1 MSESMLEMRL
11 NQLGTQ
17 EAYDLME
24 NKVITPL
31 KQMDTDLMTPQRD
44 ALDGLGK
51 ETKVEDAIGRED
63 QIIAK
68 MQEILKQMSQWDS
81 FVDVLN
87 QLNEIIRMQES
98 VKVGTEGLK
107 SKQVEGVFDK

>member
-1 MSESMLEMRL
+1 M
-11 NQLGTQ
+11 G
-17 EAYDLME
+17 
-24 NKVITPL
+24 PC
-31 KQMDTDLMTPQRD
+31 
-44 ALDGLGK
+44 
-51 ETKVEDAIGRED
+51 ED

-68 MQEILKQMSQWDS
+68 MQDILKQMSQWDS

-107 SKQVEGVFDK
+107 SKQADDVFDK